1 MSKAFAP
8 AGDIVVYVP
17 AQNVM
22 FTGDFVEYRS
32 ACSCGDGQY
41 LPFDTVRAFGEVL
54 DIDTPRMW
62 TAARDK
68 AVWEELQ
75 G

>member
-1 MSKAFAP
+1 MNKANVS
-8 AGDIVVYVP
+8 AGD
-17 AQNVM
+17 
-22 FTGDFVEYRS
+22 TVEYRS
-32 ACSCGDGQY
+32 ACSCGDRQY
-41 LPFDTVRAFGEVL
+41 LPFDTVRAVGEVL

-68 AVWEELQ
+68 AVWEALQ